1 MTIVEFRENL
11 KKTPRPDVMAKEIV
25 IQDSDTLVEL
35 VKNQMQ
41 HGNRGGVRKDVARLG
56 WYKPRSK
63 VDEEDGPSA
72 YALMKHEMN
81 PLPGLGIV
89 DLKLTGAFYNAFY
102 FDREALEVTSSDSKT
117 ETLKERFG
125 KLLFKYTPDSVRQFS
140 HTFND
145 KFFAYYR
152 AFFADENLL

>member
-1 MTIVEFRENL
+1 MTIVEFRDNL

-35 VKNQMQ
+35 VKYQMQ
-41 HGNRGGVRKDVARLG
+41 QGKRGGVRKEVARLG
-56 WYKPRSK
+56 WYKPK
-63 VDEEDGPSA
+63 ANDEPSA
-72 YALMKHEMN
+72 YALMKHEKN

-125 KLLFKYTPDSVRQFS
+125 KLLFKYTPDSIRQFGYI
-140 HTFND
+140 FND

-152 AFFADENLL
+152 AFFAGENPL